1 MASLDKLLGKIE
13 KAQSAIKSFKGTVSK
28 FKNLNFNSLVD
39 ELAEQKGLANSIL
52 DARRSSLQRQLSA
65 KNTSKRACKGLPDE
79 NTKDFM
85 YPQDLDFHENY
96 ITFKSRPRALQ
107 TDSAG
112 TNSGVL
118 GKQADFEVHLYIP
131 DTLLSQ
137 ANVQYKQESIGGVNR
152 VVTDLLTDP
161 GNVFSNTGK
170 EGMAN
175 IGLASAMK
183 FASTLSGGGVE
194 AKAGMAINPM
204 KEMMFEGIGFR
215 SWNFTYEFYPRS
227 NWEAAEINHIIYAF
241 RTAMLPD
248 TFNFD
253 LFEGGNSS
261 AQMFQDQ
268 FFNYPNIFDISFNGP
283 IKDRVDGFLPAVCT
297 KCDVDHTGGQKFSVY
312 EDGQPV
318 KSTMTLEF
326 MEIRLMTQNNY
337 QTLSPVSNKG
347 GLLKLK
353 EGGSIIEGD
362 RMTLGDLKNNY
373 TELGTSLKKNIGGFL
388 GDKNMSGENDGGTG

>member
-96 ITFKSRPRALQ
+96 ITFRSRPRQLQ
-107 TDSAG
+107 SLSDGTTESKSGILGRSAE
-112 TNSGVL
+112 
-118 GKQADFEVHLYIP
+118 FEVHLYIP

-137 ANVQYKQESIGGVNR
+137 ANVQYKQESMGGINR
-152 VVTDLLTDP
+152 VVTDLITDP
-161 GNVFSNTGK
+161 GSLGGTGTKEALANT
-170 EGMAN
+170 A
-175 IGLASAMK
+175 LSTAVK

-194 AKAGMAINPM
+194 ARAGIAINPM

-253 LFEGGNSS
+253 MFDESGESS
-261 AQMFQDQ
+261 QRFQDQ

-337 QTLSPVSNKG
+337 QALSPVSNKG
-347 GLLKLK
+347 GLLK
-353 EGGSIIEGD
+353 SNDSSVMEGD
-362 RMTLGDLKNNY
+362 RTTLGDVKNNY
-373 TELGTSLKKNIGGFL
+373 IELGTKAKAKIDNLFGG
-388 GDKNMSGENDGGTG
+388 GD

>member
-96 ITFKSRPRALQ
+96 ITFKSRPRQLQ
-107 TDSAG
+107 TANAD
-112 TNSGVL
+112 TNSGVI

-152 VVTDLLTDP
+152 VITDLLTDP
-161 GNVFSNTGK
+161 GSVFSNVGK

-194 AKAGMAINPM
+194 ARAGMAINPM

-261 AQMFQDQ
+261 AEVFQDQ
-268 FFNYPNIFDISFNGP
+268 FFNYPNIFDISFEGP

-347 GLLKLK
+347 GLLELK
-353 EGGSIIEGD
+353 EGGSLIEGE
-362 RMTLGDLKNNY
+362 RIGLKDLKNNY
-373 TELGTSLKKNIGGFL
+373 VELGTSLKKNVGDFL
-388 GDKNMSGENDGGTG
+388 GGGD